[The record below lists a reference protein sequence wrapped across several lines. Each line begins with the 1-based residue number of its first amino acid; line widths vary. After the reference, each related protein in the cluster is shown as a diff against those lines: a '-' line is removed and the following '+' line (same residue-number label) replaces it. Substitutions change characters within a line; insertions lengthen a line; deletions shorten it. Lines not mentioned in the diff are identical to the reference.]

1 MSGGF
6 WNDFMSKY
14 TPEIK
19 STGNL
24 FAEIPSERERDILT
38 GQYIDDNGNYINNIF
53 YTIDD
58 SE

>member
-38 GQYIDDNGNYINNIF
+38 GQYIDD
-53 YTIDD
+53 